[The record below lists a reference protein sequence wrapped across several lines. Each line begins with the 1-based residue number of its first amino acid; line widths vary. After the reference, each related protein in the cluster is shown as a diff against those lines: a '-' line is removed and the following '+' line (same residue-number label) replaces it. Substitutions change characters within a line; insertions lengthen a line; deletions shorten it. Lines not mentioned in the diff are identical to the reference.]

1 MYEDLLNQLDNI
13 ESNIFELIQEKEAT
27 SLKLKTIDEKHRRV
41 EADLE
46 SKEKKYSVEENCSR
60 EKLKQLEEQKLQ
72 MRFEYEERF
81 KGFCEKLKRC
91 NAKGKIYQKEAETAR
106 KQLRCKIFEILQLED
121 KRDEMLED
129 EKRRKE
135 KADIANNKAKKYLEI
150 IEDIKQEISVI
161 RQSLG
166 TIDTMKEKVVEV
178 NTNLQ
183 KRSEALKE
191 NSEMLLAQI
200 EDLKKENKALI
211 KNDDGEKDL
220 IIAQL
225 ELEFQCL
232 TQKLNEA
239 KEDKLSLETQLGYVN
254 QSFLIDKI
262 KDENPN

>member
-1 MYEDLLNQLDNI
+1 MYEDLLNQLNEI
-13 ESNIFELIQEKEAT
+13 EFNVHELIQEKEAT
-27 SLKLKTIDEKHRRV
+27 SLKSRTIDEKQRRV

-46 SKEKKYSVEENCSR
+46 SKEKKYTIEENCFR
-60 EKLKQLEEQKLQ
+60 EKLKQIEEQKLQ

-81 KGFCEKLKRC
+81 KGFCEQLKRC
-91 NAKGKIYQKEAETAR
+91 TAKGKIYQKEAETSR
-106 KQLRCKIFEILQLED
+106 KQLRTKIFEILQLED

-129 EKRRKE
+129 EEKRKE
-135 KADIANNKAKKYLEI
+135 KAKIANNKAKKFLAT
-150 IEDIKQEISVI
+150 IEEIKQEIFVI

-166 TIDTMKEKVVEV
+166 TIGTMKEKVIEV
-178 NTNLQ
+178 NMNLQ
-183 KRSEALKE
+183 KRSETLKE
-191 NSEMLLAQI
+191 TNEMLLAQI
-200 EDLKKENKALI
+200 EDLKKENRALR

-254 QSFLIDKI
+254 QPIVIDKI